1 MGRTI
6 ALVSSSFFPDI
17 GGVAEHTLHV
27 AQDLVRRGH
36 TVEVWSLDRGDRRPP
51 ANHGGVRVRYLP
63 APSRDRG
70 LVSIFTTLMATPG
83 ARAAWHDA
91 WRALGPDVVHV
102 HGFAHNG
109 TFASRMALSTNTPLI
124 ISSHGETFR
133 TVDGAFESSRA
144 LRRAFRAGLRGA
156 AAVTACSSYAAAD
169 LERFGLDPDDVRVV
183 YDGIDPDEKA
193 SVRPEW
199 APKRYILAVGKMFAV
214 NGFDL
219 LLQAF
224 AHASLP
230 ADIKLVLAGDG
241 PQRGELEQLTEAL
254 GIGSQV
260 VFPGALDRPTVVT
273 IMAGAHMLVVPSRVE
288 AFGIVILEG
297 WRAGVPV
304 IATTEGGP
312 PEFVSDGEEALLVDP
327 TDQEAL
333 IRTLERLAR
342 DRDLRA
348 RVGAAGAQRVVDFT
362 WADVGRAYEELYDQ
376 VIPVPVHS

>member
-6 ALVSSSFFPDI
+6 ALVSSSFYPDI

-27 AQDLVRRGH
+27 AQDLVSRGN
-36 TVEVWSLDRGDRRPP
+36 TVEVWSLDRGERRPP
-51 ANHGGVRVRYLP
+51 ASHGGVLVRYLP
-63 APSRDRG
+63 APSRG
-70 LVSIFTTLMATPG
+70 GGIASIFSTLMAAPG
-83 ARAAWHDA
+83 ARRAWHTA
-91 WRALGPDVVHV
+91 WRALEPDVVHV

-109 TFASRMALSTNTPLI
+109 TFASRIARATKTPLI

-133 TVDGAFESSRA
+133 TADGAFDASRA
-144 LRRAFRAGLRGA
+144 LRKAFRAGLRGA

-169 LERFGLDPDDVRVV
+169 LERFGADREQVRVI
-183 YDGIDPDEKA
+183 YDGIDPNEA
-193 SVRPEW
+193 AAPRPEW

-241 PQRGELEQLTEAL
+241 PQRAELEQLTDAL

-260 VFPGALDRPTVVT
+260 VFPGAVDRPTIVT

-312 PEFVSDGEEALLVDP
+312 PEFVSDGNEALLVDP

-348 RVGAAGAQRVVDFT
+348 RIGAAGARRVVDFS
-362 WADVGRAYEELYDQ
+362 WSDVGRTYEELYDQ